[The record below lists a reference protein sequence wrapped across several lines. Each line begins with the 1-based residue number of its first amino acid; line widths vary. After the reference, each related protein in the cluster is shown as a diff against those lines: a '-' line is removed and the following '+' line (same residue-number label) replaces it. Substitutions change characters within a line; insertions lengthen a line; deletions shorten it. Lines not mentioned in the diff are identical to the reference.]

1 MFTLIVLVLTTT
13 PEGAV
18 TETKRVYPFEGITAC
33 ERALSSFKAEA
44 GAGMAV
50 TAICVPRVEK

>member
-1 MFTLIVLVLTTT
+1 MFTLIVLVLSAA
-13 PEGAV
+13 PDGAV

-33 ERALSSFKAEA
+33 ERALSSFKADA

-50 TAICVPRVEK
+50 TAVCVPRVEK